1 MLARI
6 RDSFWQRATN
16 FVAVALIAG
25 AFASCASKKETVQLV
40 NDPSATGEESAL
52 PWNQQEKWEGQGQF
66 GGMAERM
73 QSGSRGR

>member
-6 RDSFWQRATN
+6 RNSISFRAAN
-16 FVAVALIAG
+16 VALLALAAG
-25 AFASCASKKETVQLV
+25 ALASCASKKEQVQLV
-40 NDPSATGEESAL
+40 NDPSVSGRESAL

-73 QSGSRGR
+73 GGGNRR

>member
-6 RDSFWQRATN
+6 RNLISFRAAH
-16 FVAVALIAG
+16 VAALAVVATG
-25 AFASCASKKETVQLV
+25 ALSACASKKETVQLV
-40 NDPSATGEESAL
+40 NDPSASGRESSL

-73 QSGSRGR
+73 QGARGR

>member
-6 RDSFWQRATN
+6 RNSFPQRATN
-16 FVAVALIAG
+16 AVAIALL
-25 AFASCASKKETVQLV
+25 AAALASCASKKETVQLV
-40 NDPSATGEESAL
+40 NDPSTSGRESAL

-73 QSGSRGR
+73 QGARGR

>member
-6 RDSFWQRATN
+6 RNSIFFRVAN
-16 FVAVALIAG
+16 VGAVAFFAG
-25 AFASCASKKETVQLV
+25 ALASCATKKEVALV
-40 NDPSATGEESAL
+40 NDPATTERESAL

-73 QSGSRGR
+73 NSGSRR